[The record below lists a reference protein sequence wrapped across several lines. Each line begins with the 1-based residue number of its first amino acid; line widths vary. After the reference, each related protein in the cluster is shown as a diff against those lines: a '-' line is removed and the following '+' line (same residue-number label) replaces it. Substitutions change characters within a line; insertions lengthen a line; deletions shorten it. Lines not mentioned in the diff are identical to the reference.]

1 MEFDLTKPHC
11 FYFNE
16 IAKIPHGSN
25 NEKGLSDYLVTFAQ
39 TRGLAFK
46 QDDMFNVI
54 IYKPA
59 TEGYQQAKPLM
70 IQAHM
75 DMVCEKNKDSDHD
88 FMKDPLKLKVEDGIL
103 RADKT
108 TLGADD
114 GTGVAYML
122 AILDDDNLPHPPLE
136 CVFTVQ
142 EETGLYG
149 AMNLK
154 AEDISAHRMI
164 SLDGGGETN
173 TLLSSAGGC
182 RDRVVKQL
190 RFMANEDK
198 TYQLSVLGLLGGH
211 SGGEIHKEKGNA
223 NKLVMRIIKEALLK
237 EADIN
242 LVSYNGGLKENAI
255 PREADV
261 VFTSVTPMSSL
272 NKLFF
277 ESVTDIKTELEFSD
291 PGFKIEFKEV
301 AQASQKIE
309 RKISDELVNLVY
321 LLPNGFKARSMAI
334 ENLTLT
340 SLNLGVVTTSD
351 DQIELAISIRSA
363 LKSGIE
369 NLIREIACLCETFKA
384 TYSIHA
390 FYPGWNY
397 SEVSPMREALT
408 DVVKDIYDQDL
419 ELIAAHGGC
428 ECGVFKAMYDDMDIV
443 SIGPKTRFIHTP
455 DEELDLASFDRTYKL
470 LTTFVSACK

>member
-182 RDRVVKQL
+182 
-190 RFMANEDK
+190 
-198 TYQLSVLGLLGGH
+198 
-211 SGGEIHKEKGNA
+211 
-223 NKLVMRIIKEALLK
+223 
-237 EADIN
+237 
-242 LVSYNGGLKENAI
+242 
-255 PREADV
+255 
-261 VFTSVTPMSSL
+261 
-272 NKLFF
+272 
-277 ESVTDIKTELEFSD
+277 
-291 PGFKIEFKEV
+291 
-301 AQASQKIE
+301 
-309 RKISDELVNLVY
+309 
-321 LLPNGFKARSMAI
+321 
-334 ENLTLT
+334 
-340 SLNLGVVTTSD
+340 
-351 DQIELAISIRSA
+351 
-363 LKSGIE
+363 
-369 NLIREIACLCETFKA
+369 
-384 TYSIHA
+384 
-390 FYPGWNY
+390 
-397 SEVSPMREALT
+397 
-408 DVVKDIYDQDL
+408 
-419 ELIAAHGGC
+419 
-428 ECGVFKAMYDDMDIV
+428 
-443 SIGPKTRFIHTP
+443 
-455 DEELDLASFDRTYKL
+455 
-470 LTTFVSACK
+470 